1 MGLWSSTFGGGNS
14 FTESVANVFTPD
26 DGAVYSQGNLVQTD
40 DKGAA
45 TNVAIKSSDV
55 GEGKTYSGFANTTS
69 NDGTVKQDGTVTAKL
84 KGLAPE
90 AMGTKDVLTGLLA
103 PITLLPKLANSF
115 TSWVNDIDPAT
126 ANQIEQGGRAI
137 YIQDNGF
144 SYTYNSL
151 GMAYEMAKDANG
163 NYVDKLTLPHN
174 ANTGQLDPNGTIT
187 GYEYNKGLFSNTGDN
202 DGANQVTQYQQNNAD
217 TGAATGEAVSSD
229 DIIAMAEKAGLIQ
242 NQDDS
247 KAIIANPNKFLSDRG
262 LTLADIMPKIDA
274 NTEGTLLDG
283 TATKYDLEGESGYT
297 AAGSGDATT
306 VGGVTQPDAVTYDAE
321 QVNLT
326 DAEMVN
332 AATGT
337 VSEEA
342 TVNAED
348 YTVDM
353 TGAATGINAD
363 GTKNELGLAV
373 NDWANVDLSKV
384 IDTTTVA
391 GKLLSDKLRKE
402 GKEFV
407 DAKTSILWQMKT
419 ISSEFTNSKGDAVIP
434 PWAAAS
440 HRDVMKS
447 IAFNDITGTAAVSA
461 MSNAIMEATLGVAE
475 KEATFFQT
483 LTTTNL
489 SNKQEA
495 IINKANILSKLEMTN
510 VDVRSQAAIQ
520 NAKNFMEMDLS
531 NLTNE
536 QQAEVVNKQAMVQAM
551 FDNTKAQNASRLFS
565 AEAQNDINKFYSE
578 LQVAIDRHNSSEQ
591 NALKKFNAGEINDAA
606 EFSADI
612 KNDRQQFIASMQ
624 YNIDFA
630 NAGWRKTV
638 TTTNNQIAVDA
649 HTADV
654 KSALDLTQEAQ
665 NQLWDSAD
673 NILDYIWRTTDNDME
688 REMRLLMA
696 EMTAQSGQS
705 SGSGFM
711 SGLLQLGGAYL
722 GSTSGSGW
730 LTKAL
735 GGTA

>member
-1 MGLWSSTFGGGNS
+1 MGLWSSTFGDGNS
-14 FTESVANVFTPD
+14 FAESVANTFTKD
-26 DGAVYSQGNLVQTD
+26 DGASYVKGNLVNDSDGTSLTAGSTA
-40 DKGAA
+40 KGT
-45 TNVAIKSSDV
+45 TNVI
-55 GEGKTYSGFANTTS
+55 SGNANTTS
-69 NDGTVKQDGTVTAKL
+69 NDGTVGSDGKPVAKA
-84 KGLAPE
+84 KGVAP
-90 AMGTKDVLTGLLA
+90 ASLTGADAALGIMA
-103 PITLLPKLANSF
+103 PITLVPSILTGIANWSL
-115 TSWVNDIDPAT
+115 DLDPT
-126 ANQIEQGGRAI
+126 NQSVGVIGGRQV
-137 YIQDNGF
+137 YDNGQGYKY
-144 SYTYNSL
+144 SYNLIGQPYEVVVDGQTVKDKL
-151 GMAYEMAKDANG
+151 GMS
-163 NYVDKLTLPHN
+163 VN
-174 ANTGQLDPNGTIT
+174 AETGILDPNGTIT
-187 GYEYNKGLFSNTGDN
+187 GYEYNRRKAVATGGGGGG
-202 DGANQVTQYQQNNAD
+202 DGNKSVVELNQYEQNNID
-217 TGAATGEAVSSD
+217 TNTVEGTPSPD
-229 DIIAMAEKAGLIQ
+229 DIIAMAEKAGIIQ
-242 NQDDS
+242 SQADS
-247 KAIIANPNKFLSDRG
+247 KAIIANPTKFLADRN

-274 NTEGTLLDG
+274 NTEGTTLDG
-283 TATKYDLEGESGYT
+283 TNPNYDLEGESGYT
-297 AAGSGDATT
+297 ASGSGDAAT

-326 DAEMVN
+326 DAQMVD

-342 TVNAED
+342 TVNADE

-363 GTKNELGLAV
+363 GTKNELGSSL
-373 NDWANVDLSKV
+373 NEWASVDLSKIV
-384 IDTTTVA
+384 DTSTVS
-391 GKLLSDKLRKE
+391 GKLLADKLNAE
-402 GKEFV
+402 GKDFV
-407 DAKTSILWQMKT
+407 DAKTSILFQMKT
-419 ISSEFTNSKGDAVIP
+419 IAAEFTNSQGNAVIP

-447 IAFNDITGTAAVSA
+447 IAFNDITGTAAVDA

-475 KEATFFQT
+475 KEAIFFQT

-531 NLTNE
+531 NLSNE
-536 QQAEVVNKQAMVQAM
+536 QQAEVVNKQAMVQEM
-551 FDNTKAQNASRLFS
+551 FDNAKAKNAERLFS
-565 AEAQNDINKFYSE
+565 AEAQNDVNKFYSE
-578 LQVAIDRHNSSEQ
+578 LQVSIDRHNSSEQ
-591 NALKKFNAGEINDAA
+591 NALKKFNAGEINDAS

-612 KNDRQQFIASMQ
+612 KNDRQQFLASMQ

-711 SGLLQLGGAYL
+711 SGLLKLGGAYI
-722 GSTSGSGW
+722 GSTSGSQW
-730 LTKAL
+730 LTKTL
-735 GGTA
+735 TG